1 MLTIREREVLNPL
14 HHFVNQGMTIQMDG
28 QGCAARSGNN
38 VGNLLI
44 QILVSKSIRGT
55 SRGSFTLST
64 LLLVIYFHHFHHQW
78 SSLLSPIA
86 LSYTPQVEKDKYF
99 KREKSDVH
107 TDLHITIDQV
117 SPIPR

>member
-1 MLTIREREVLNPL
+1 
-14 HHFVNQGMTIQMDG
+14 MTIQMDG

-44 QILVSKSIRGT
+44 QILVSNRLEALRGV
-55 SRGSFTLST
+55 
-64 LLLVIYFHHFHHQW
+64 LLFVIYFHHFHHQW

-86 LSYTPQVEKDKYF
+86 LSFTPQVEKDKYF